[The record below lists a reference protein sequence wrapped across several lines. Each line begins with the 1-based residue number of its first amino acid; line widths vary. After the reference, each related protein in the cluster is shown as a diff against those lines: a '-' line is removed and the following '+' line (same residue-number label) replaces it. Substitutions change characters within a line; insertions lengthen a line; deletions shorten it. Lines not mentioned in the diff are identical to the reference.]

1 MGLLDWLTSSIGSD
15 LSPITPPSVERPG
28 MPPPLPPGGN
38 TITAT
43 PLRQPP
49 PGSPELG
56 NMDPMAA
63 GGTSPTDTMDP
74 MGAGYGPPPTPAPPV
89 PLPQPRPPGAPA
101 PNANPDPAA
110 LPPNARPLSLASPP
124 QMSPGLGQPQGGG
137 ILAQALGISPERE
150 SRLRSSLAAGL
161 KSVGENYKKPGLAA
175 FAGSAGSAMEG
186 EQKREDTTYDQK
198 IKALQQAVAAKAK
211 NDDKSYKDNY
221 LKYLNREDRGK
232 SGAWNKPDSQRFID
246 AMNALS
252 SDRDIV
258 AAQKTLD
265 QALKDGDPKKVA
277 AAQAAHQ
284 KLTQE
289 KQAFYLSGV
298 NLDPKQIEFNIKT
311 PPGTPPTIGA
321 DGKMA
326 GGNPHKI
333 MSEADFDRY
342 VKPGQAY
349 INPRDGKVYIRKGA
363 DGTMVPAGAG
373 GNKSED

>member
-28 MPPPLPPGGN
+28 MPPPPGGN

-110 LPPNARPLSLASPP
+110 LPPTAQPLSLAPSP

-198 IKALQQAVAAKAK
+198 IKALQQAVTAKAK

-298 NLDPKQIEFNIKT
+298 NLNPKQIALNMKIA
-311 PPGTPPTIGA
+311 PGTPPKMGP
-321 DGKMA
+321 DGKMIPDS
-326 GGNPHKI
+326 GNPHTVRS
-333 MSEADFDRY
+333 MEEFNQY
-342 VKPGQAY
+342 VKPGEAY
-349 INPRDGKVYIRKGA
+349 IDPRSGRILIRRKDGESP
-363 DGTMVPAGAG
+363 TPMT
-373 GNKSED
+373 ED

>member
-1 MGLLDWLTSSIGSD
+1 MTNLTI
-15 LSPITPPSVERPG
+15 EK
-28 MPPPLPPGGN
+28 
-38 TITAT
+38 
-43 PLRQPP
+43 
-49 PGSPELG
+49 
-56 NMDPMAA
+56 
-63 GGTSPTDTMDP
+63 
-74 MGAGYGPPPTPAPPV
+74 
-89 PLPQPRPPGAPA
+89 
-101 PNANPDPAA
+101 
-110 LPPNARPLSLASPP
+110 AS
-124 QMSPGLGQPQGGG
+124 
-137 ILAQALGISPERE
+137 LAQALGISPERE

-198 IKALQQAVAAKAK
+198 IKALQQAVTAKAK

-298 NLDPKQIEFNIKT
+298 NLNPKQIALNMKIA
-311 PPGTPPTIGA
+311 PGTPPKMGP
-321 DGKMA
+321 DGKMIPDS
-326 GGNPHKI
+326 GNPHTVRS
-333 MSEADFDRY
+333 MEEFNQY
-342 VKPGQAY
+342 VKPGEAY
-349 INPRDGKVYIRKGA
+349 IDPRSGRILIRRKDGESP
-363 DGTMVPAGAG
+363 TPMT
-373 GNKSED
+373 ED